1 MRNLLRWL
9 GEFRAAMVS
18 QYGAATGNVIVTLF
32 VALVLIYVG
41 FMFIAQFT
49 PIIGNITYEGGGIIQ
64 TFFDLGKW
72 LIPVLAIVG
81 LIIYGVTHF
90 LGGGGG
96 GGGRRRGRR

>member
-1 MRNLLRWL
+1 MGNLIKWL
-9 GEFRAAMVS
+9 AAFRAAMVD
-18 QYGAATGNVIVTLF
+18 QYGRATGNVIVTLF

-41 FMFIAQFT
+41 FMFIGQFT
-49 PIIGNITYEGGGIIQ
+49 GIIGNITAPEGIVG
-64 TFFDLGKW
+64 TFFTLGQW

-96 GGGRRRGRR
+96 GGGRRRRK